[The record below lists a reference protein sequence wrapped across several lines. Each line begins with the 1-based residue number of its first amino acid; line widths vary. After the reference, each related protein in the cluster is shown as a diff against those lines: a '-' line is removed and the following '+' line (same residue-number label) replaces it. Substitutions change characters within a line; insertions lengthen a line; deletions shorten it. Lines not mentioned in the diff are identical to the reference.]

1 MHLLSIT
8 KEFKLLGSKQI
19 EKEPYKVLYQLFNK
33 AVLVADPMEVI
44 PLMLPRKPSGR
55 VVVIGAGKA
64 SARMA
69 EAVESVWG
77 PCEGVVITRYG
88 YTRPLNSI
96 RIVEAAHPTP
106 DYQGVLGTQEILTL
120 LETLTENDF
129 VLCLISGGASSLLCA
144 PAEGLSLSD
153 KQEVNKVLLRSG
165 APIGEMNVVRKHLS
179 KVKGGQLGAAS
190 YPSNMLCLIISD
202 VAGDNLSDI
211 ASGVTTAE
219 SSKVQDA
226 KDIISKYNM
235 DMPKVVETIFSLGS
249 TVIPP
254 TDNRLDSV
262 NNIIVSAP
270 SKSLVAAKELALSQ
284 GFSVEFLGDALEG
297 EAKSEGV
304 RQANI
309 ALKIQSKLQAGDSP
323 VILLSGGEYT
333 VSIRSNGIG
342 GPNAEFALAALVQL
356 DEQPG
361 IYLISCDT
369 DGIDGTAEVAGAFVA
384 PNTLNIAGLKGIN
397 ADEFLERNDSHSFFK
412 KVGGQIVTGPT
423 LTNVNDFRAFLIQ
436 PL

>member
-1 MHLLSIT
+1 
-8 KEFKLLGSKQI
+8 
-19 EKEPYKVLYQLFNK
+19 
-33 AVLVADPMEVI
+33 MEVI

-55 VVVIGAGKA
+55 VVIIGAGKA

-77 PCEGVVITRYG
+77 PCEGIVITRYG

-96 RIVEAAHPTP
+96 KIVEASHPTP
-106 DYQGVLGTQEILTL
+106 DHQGVSGTQEILTL
-120 LETLTENDF
+120 LETLGEDDF
-129 VLCLISGGASSLLCA
+129 VLCLISGGGSSLLCA

-153 KQEVNKVLLRSG
+153 KQKINRTLLNSG

-211 ASGVTTAE
+211 ASGVTTGE
-219 SSKVQDA
+219 NSKAQDA
-226 KDIISKYNM
+226 IDIISKYNM
-235 DMPKVVETIFSLGS
+235 NMPKVVGTIFSKGS
-249 TVIPP
+249 TVVSP
-254 TDNRLDSV
+254 TDSRLDKV

-270 SKSLVAAKELALSQ
+270 SKSLIAAKELALSQ
-284 GFSVEFLGDALEG
+284 GFSVEFLGDSLEG
-297 EAKSEGV
+297 EAKTEGV
-304 RQANI
+304 RQASI
-309 ALKIQSKLQAGDSP
+309 ALEIQSKLQAEDSP

-333 VSIRSNGIG
+333 VSIRSNGVG
-342 GPNAEFALAALVQL
+342 GPNAEFALAALVHL
-356 DEQPG
+356 DAQPG

-369 DGIDGTAEVAGAFVA
+369 DGVDGTAEVAGAFVA
-384 PNTLNIAGLKGIN
+384 PSMLNFARLRGIN
-397 ADEFLERNDSHSFFK
+397 ACEFLERNDSHSFFK
-412 KVGGQIVTGPT
+412 EVGGQIVTGPT

>member
-1 MHLLSIT
+1 
-8 KEFKLLGSKQI
+8 
-19 EKEPYKVLYQLFNK
+19 
-33 AVLVADPMEVI
+33 MEVI
-44 PLMLPRKPSGR
+44 PLMLPSKPSGR

-77 PCEGVVITRYG
+77 PCEGIVITRYG
-88 YTRPLNSI
+88 YARPLNSI
-96 RIVEAAHPTP
+96 KIVEAAHPTP
-106 DYQGVLGTQEILTL
+106 DHQGVLATQEILTL
-120 LETLTENDF
+120 LETLGENDF
-129 VLCLISGGASSLLCA
+129 VLCLISGGGSSLLCA

-153 KQEVNKVLLRSG
+153 KQKVNRTLLSSG

-211 ASGVTTAE
+211 ASGVTVEE
-219 SSKVQDA
+219 SSNVQDA

-235 DMPKVVETIFSLGS
+235 DMPKVVETIFSKGS
-249 TVIPP
+249 TVVPP
-254 TDNRLDSV
+254 TDNRLDRV

-270 SKSLVAAKELALSQ
+270 SKSLIAAKELALSQ

-309 ALKIQSKLQAGDSP
+309 ALKIQSKLQAEDSP

-342 GPNAEFALAALVQL
+342 GPNAEFALAALVHL
-356 DEQPG
+356 NAQPG

-369 DGIDGTAEVAGAFVA
+369 DGVDGAAEVAGAFVA
-384 PNTLNIAGLKGIN
+384 PSMLNLARLKGIN
-397 ADEFLERNDSHSFFK
+397 ACEFLERNDSHSFFK
-412 KVGGQIVTGPT
+412 EVDGQIVTGPT

>member
-1 MHLLSIT
+1 
-8 KEFKLLGSKQI
+8 
-19 EKEPYKVLYQLFNK
+19 
-33 AVLVADPMEVI
+33 MEVI
-44 PLMLPRKPSGR
+44 PLMLPGKPSGR
-55 VVVIGAGKA
+55 VVIIGAGKA

-77 PCEGVVITRYG
+77 PCEGIVITRYG

-96 RIVEAAHPTP
+96 KIVEASHPTP
-106 DYQGVLGTQEILTL
+106 DHQGVSGTQEILTL
-120 LETLTENDF
+120 LETLGEDDF
-129 VLCLISGGASSLLCA
+129 VLCLISGGGSSLLCA

-153 KQEVNKVLLRSG
+153 KQKINRTLLNSG

-211 ASGVTTAE
+211 ASGVTTGE
-219 SSKVQDA
+219 NSKAQDA
-226 KDIISKYNM
+226 IDIISKYNM
-235 DMPKVVETIFSLGS
+235 DMPKVVETIFSKGS
-249 TVIPP
+249 TVVPP
-254 TDNRLDSV
+254 TDNRLDKV

-270 SKSLVAAKELALSQ
+270 SKSLIAAKELALSQ
-284 GFSVEFLGDALEG
+284 GFSVEFLGDSLEG
-297 EAKSEGV
+297 EAKTEGV
-304 RQANI
+304 RQASI
-309 ALKIQSKLQAGDSP
+309 ALEIQSKLQAEDSP

-333 VSIRSNGIG
+333 VSIRSNGVG
-342 GPNAEFALAALVQL
+342 GPNAEFALAALIHL
-356 DEQPG
+356 DAQPG

-369 DGIDGTAEVAGAFVA
+369 DGVDGTAEVAGAFVA
-384 PNTLNIAGLKGIN
+384 PSMLNFARLRGIN
-397 ADEFLERNDSHSFFK
+397 ACGFLERNDSHSFFK
-412 KVGGQIVTGPT
+412 EVGGQIVTGPT

>member
-1 MHLLSIT
+1 
-8 KEFKLLGSKQI
+8 
-19 EKEPYKVLYQLFNK
+19 
-33 AVLVADPMEVI
+33 MEVI

-55 VVVIGAGKA
+55 VVIIGAGKA

-77 PCEGVVITRYG
+77 PCEGIVITRYG

-96 RIVEAAHPTP
+96 KMVEAAHPTP
-106 DYQGVLGTQEILTL
+106 DHQGVLGTQEILTL
-120 LETLTENDF
+120 LETLGEDDF
-129 VLCLISGGASSLLCA
+129 VLCLISGGGSSLLCA

-153 KQEVNKVLLRSG
+153 KQKVNRTLLSSG

-179 KVKGGQLGAAS
+179 KVKGGQLGATS

-211 ASGVTTAE
+211 ASGVTTGE
-219 SSKVQDA
+219 SSKAQDA

-235 DMPKVVETIFSLGS
+235 DMPKVVETIFSKGS
-249 TVIPP
+249 TVVPP
-254 TDNRLDSV
+254 TDNRLDRV
-262 NNIIVSAP
+262 KNIIVSAP
-270 SKSLVAAKELALSQ
+270 SKSLIAAKELALSQ

-309 ALKIQSKLQAGDSP
+309 ALKIQSKLQAKDSP

-342 GPNAEFALAALVQL
+342 GPNAEFALAALVHL

-369 DGIDGTAEVAGAFVA
+369 DGVDGAAEVAGAFVA
-384 PNTLNIAGLKGIN
+384 PSTLNIARLKGIN
-397 ADEFLERNDSHSFFK
+397 ACEFLERNDSHSFFK
-412 KVGGQIVTGPT
+412 EVGGQIVTGPT

>member
-1 MHLLSIT
+1 
-8 KEFKLLGSKQI
+8 
-19 EKEPYKVLYQLFNK
+19 
-33 AVLVADPMEVI
+33 MEVI
-44 PLMLPRKPSGR
+44 PLMLPGKPSGR
-55 VVVIGAGKA
+55 VVIIGAGKA

-77 PCEGVVITRYG
+77 PCEGIVITRYG

-96 RIVEAAHPTP
+96 KIVEASHPTP
-106 DYQGVLGTQEILTL
+106 DHQGVSGTQEILTL
-120 LETLTENDF
+120 LETLGEDDF
-129 VLCLISGGASSLLCA
+129 VLCLISGGGSSLLCA

-153 KQEVNKVLLRSG
+153 KQKINRTLLNSG

-211 ASGVTTAE
+211 ASGVTTGE
-219 SSKVQDA
+219 NSKAQDA
-226 KDIISKYNM
+226 IDIISKYNM
-235 DMPKVVETIFSLGS
+235 DMPKVVETIFSKGS
-249 TVIPP
+249 TVVPP
-254 TDNRLDSV
+254 TDNRLDKV

-270 SKSLVAAKELALSQ
+270 SKSLIAAKELALSQ
-284 GFSVEFLGDALEG
+284 GFSVEFLGDSLEG
-297 EAKSEGV
+297 EAKTEGV
-304 RQANI
+304 RQASI
-309 ALKIQSKLQAGDSP
+309 ALEIQSKLQAEDSP

-333 VSIRSNGIG
+333 VSIRSNGVG
-342 GPNAEFALAALVQL
+342 GPNAEFALAALIHL
-356 DEQPG
+356 DAQPG

-369 DGIDGTAEVAGAFVA
+369 DGVDGTAEVAGAFVA
-384 PNTLNIAGLKGIN
+384 PSMLNIARLRGVN
-397 ADEFLERNDSHSFFK
+397 ACDFLERNDSHSFFK
-412 KVGGQIVTGPT
+412 EVGGQIVTGPT

>member
-1 MHLLSIT
+1 
-8 KEFKLLGSKQI
+8 
-19 EKEPYKVLYQLFNK
+19 
-33 AVLVADPMEVI
+33 MEVI
-44 PLMLPRKPSGR
+44 PLMLPGKPSGR
-55 VVVIGAGKA
+55 VVIIGAGKA

-77 PCEGVVITRYG
+77 PCEGIVITRYG

-96 RIVEAAHPTP
+96 KIVEASHPTP
-106 DYQGVLGTQEILTL
+106 DHQGVLGTQEILTL
-120 LETLTENDF
+120 LETLGEDDF
-129 VLCLISGGASSLLCA
+129 VLCLISGGGSSLLCA

-153 KQEVNKVLLRSG
+153 KQKINRTLLNSG

-211 ASGVTTAE
+211 ASGVTTGE
-219 SSKVQDA
+219 NSKAQDA
-226 KDIISKYNM
+226 IDIISKYNM
-235 DMPKVVETIFSLGS
+235 DMPKVVETIFSKGS
-249 TVIPP
+249 TVVPP
-254 TDNRLDSV
+254 TDNRLDKV

-270 SKSLVAAKELALSQ
+270 SKSLIAAKKLAVSQ
-284 GFSVEFLGDALEG
+284 GFSVEFLGDSLEG
-297 EAKSEGV
+297 EAKTEGV
-304 RQANI
+304 RQASI
-309 ALKIQSKLQAGDSP
+309 ALEIQSKLQAEDSP

-333 VSIRSNGIG
+333 VSIRSNGVG
-342 GPNAEFALAALVQL
+342 GPNAEFALAALIHL
-356 DEQPG
+356 DAQPG

-369 DGIDGTAEVAGAFVA
+369 DGVDGTAEVAGAFVA
-384 PNTLNIAGLKGIN
+384 PSMLNIARLRGVN
-397 ADEFLERNDSHSFFK
+397 ACEFLERNDSHSFFK
-412 KVGGQIVTGPT
+412 EVGGQIVTGPT

>member
-1 MHLLSIT
+1 
-8 KEFKLLGSKQI
+8 
-19 EKEPYKVLYQLFNK
+19 
-33 AVLVADPMEVI
+33 MEVI
-44 PLMLPRKPSGR
+44 PLMLPGKPSGR
-55 VVVIGAGKA
+55 VVIIGAGKA

-77 PCEGVVITRYG
+77 PCEGIVITRYG

-96 RIVEAAHPTP
+96 KIVEASHPTP
-106 DYQGVLGTQEILTL
+106 DHQGVSGTQEILTL
-120 LETLTENDF
+120 LETLGEDDF
-129 VLCLISGGASSLLCA
+129 VLCLISGGGSSLLCA

-153 KQEVNKVLLRSG
+153 KQKINRILLNSG

-211 ASGVTTAE
+211 ASGVTIGE
-219 SSKVQDA
+219 NSKAQDA
-226 KDIISKYNM
+226 IDIISKYNM
-235 DMPKVVETIFSLGS
+235 DMPKVVETIFSKGS
-249 TVIPP
+249 TVVPS
-254 TDNRLDSV
+254 TDNRLDKV

-270 SKSLVAAKELALSQ
+270 SKSLIAAKELALSQ
-284 GFSVEFLGDALEG
+284 GFSVEFLGDSLEG
-297 EAKSEGV
+297 EAKTEGV
-304 RQANI
+304 RQASI
-309 ALKIQSKLQAGDSP
+309 ALEIQSKLQAEDSP

-333 VSIRSNGIG
+333 VSIRSNGVG
-342 GPNAEFALAALVQL
+342 GPNAEFALAALIHL
-356 DEQPG
+356 DAQPG

-369 DGIDGTAEVAGAFVA
+369 DGVDGTAEVAGAFVA
-384 PNTLNIAGLKGIN
+384 PSMLNIARLRGVN
-397 ADEFLERNDSHSFFK
+397 ACEFLERNDSHSFFK
-412 KVGGQIVTGPT
+412 EVGGQIVTGPT

>member
-1 MHLLSIT
+1 
-8 KEFKLLGSKQI
+8 
-19 EKEPYKVLYQLFNK
+19 
-33 AVLVADPMEVI
+33 MEVI

-55 VVVIGAGKA
+55 VVIIGAGKA

-77 PCEGVVITRYG
+77 PCEGIVITRYG

-96 RIVEAAHPTP
+96 KMVEAAHPTP
-106 DYQGVLGTQEILTL
+106 DHQGVLGTQEILTL
-120 LETLTENDF
+120 LETLGENDF
-129 VLCLISGGASSLLCA
+129 VLGLISGGGSSLLCA

-153 KQEVNKVLLRSG
+153 KQKVNRTLLSSG

-211 ASGVTTAE
+211 ASGVTTGE
-219 SSKVQDA
+219 SSKAQDA

-235 DMPKVVETIFSLGS
+235 DMPKVVETIFSKGS
-249 TVIPP
+249 TVVPP
-254 TDNRLDSV
+254 TDNRV
-262 NNIIVSAP
+262 KNIIVSAP
-270 SKSLVAAKELALSQ
+270 SKSLIAAKELALSQ

-309 ALKIQSKLQAGDSP
+309 ALKIQSKLQAKDSP

-342 GPNAEFALAALVQL
+342 GPNAEFALAALVHL

-369 DGIDGTAEVAGAFVA
+369 DGVDGAAEVAGAFVA
-384 PNTLNIAGLKGIN
+384 PTTLNIARLKGIN
-397 ADEFLERNDSHSFFK
+397 ACEFLERNDSHSFFK
-412 KVGGQIVTGPT
+412 EVGGQIVTGPT

>member
-1 MHLLSIT
+1 
-8 KEFKLLGSKQI
+8 
-19 EKEPYKVLYQLFNK
+19 
-33 AVLVADPMEVI
+33 MEVI
-44 PLMLPRKPSGR
+44 PLMLPSKPSGR

-77 PCEGVVITRYG
+77 PCEGIVITRYG
-88 YTRPLNSI
+88 YARPLNSI
-96 RIVEAAHPTP
+96 KIVEAAHPTP
-106 DYQGVLGTQEILTL
+106 DHQGFLATQEILTL
-120 LETLTENDF
+120 LETLGENDF
-129 VLCLISGGASSLLCA
+129 VLCLISGGGSSLLCA

-153 KQEVNKVLLRSG
+153 KQKVNRTLLSSG

-211 ASGVTTAE
+211 ASGVTVDE
-219 SSKVQDA
+219 SSNVQDA

-235 DMPKVVETIFSLGS
+235 DMPKVVETIFSKGS
-249 TVIPP
+249 TVVPP
-254 TDNRLDSV
+254 TDNRLDRV

-270 SKSLVAAKELALSQ
+270 SKSLIAAKELALSQ

-309 ALKIQSKLQAGDSP
+309 ALKIQSKLQAEDSP

-342 GPNAEFALAALVQL
+342 GPNAEFALAALVHL
-356 DEQPG
+356 NAQPG
-361 IYLISCDT
+361 IFLISCDT
-369 DGIDGTAEVAGAFVA
+369 DGVDGAAEVAGAFVA
-384 PNTLNIAGLKGIN
+384 PSMLNLARLKGIN
-397 ADEFLERNDSHSFFK
+397 ACEFLERNDSHSFFK
-412 KVGGQIVTGPT
+412 EVDGQIVTGPT